1 MLSYRVTICIAIV
14 AMLLIWIGFTFNR
27 FVRHRN
33 LAREAW
39 SGRCRR

>member
-1 MLSYRVTICIAIV
+1 MLSYAAAVSIAIV
-14 AMLLIWIGFTFNR
+14 AVLLIWIGFTFNR